1 MDELSTVYE
10 KAFTAIHPSEQV
22 REAVLLMGREASPSP
37 LRFVRRLSTAAAAVL
52 VLLALLGCGAAA
64 VVYGE
69 GIQGF
74 FARQW
79 ERLTGAPMDEGQ
91 TALIEHLSQNLNLSQ
106 TVDGVTVTLDS
117 VTVGSDMFYLLVRV
131 EDAGLAGREGCG
143 FEFFDITLPP
153 DPLLE
158 VEDLGGCGWSSQGTD
173 PEGRPLFLVEQS
185 YQVREGLEADPR
197 PLEVTLTLTNLC
209 RGAGSDQ
216 VILAEGAWAFHFTL
230 DRSQILPPISLPDTQ
245 AVVTDYFSGER
256 YSGLFSQI
264 QVTNTGIRYNQSFE
278 TDDFPDFVPLLILND
293 GTEISGGDGSGTRI
307 GAREDHTFLCAR
319 RWSVPVDLSQAA
331 AVRFGDTDIPL
342 P

>member
-10 KAFTAIHPSEQV
+10 KAFTGIGPSEGV

-117 VTVGSDMFYLLVRV
+117 ATVGSDVLYLLVRIDDRSYARDGSFDQFRISLEPEV
-131 EDAGLAGREGCG
+131 PQEGA
-143 FEFFDITLPP
+143 LP
-153 DPLLE
+153 
-158 VEDLGGCGWSSQGTD
+158 GGEGWSTQGVD
-173 PEGRPLFLVEQS
+173 GEGRRLLLFERPFAPGQ
-185 YQVREGLEADPR
+185 EGPM
-197 PLEVTLTLTNLC
+197 EVTLSLTDLC
-209 RGAGSDQ
+209 QGAGSDQ
-216 VILAEGAWAFHFTL
+216 WVAVEGTWEFQFTL
-230 DRSQILPPISLPDTQ
+230 DPVQSPPPVALPDTW
-245 AVVTDYFSGER
+245 ATVTDYFTQEQHT
-256 YSGLFSQI
+256 GLFTNI
-264 QVTNTGIRYNQSFE
+264 EVTSTGLHYDESFPG
-278 TDDFPDFVPLLILND
+278 DNFPLPNFIPFLVLED
-293 GTEISGGDGSGTRI
+293 GTLISGGSGSGISTGDGNTFRCTRQ
-307 GAREDHTFLCAR
+307 
-319 RWSVPVDLSQAA
+319 WSVPVDLSQAA

>member
-1 MDELSTVYE
+1 MDEFKSVYE
-10 KAFTAIHPSEQV
+10 NAFTGVGPSANV
-22 REAVLLMGREASPSP
+22 RDRILSMGREEPLSP

-79 ERLTGAPMDEGQ
+79 ERLTGAPMGESQ
-91 TALIEHLSQNLNLSQ
+91 TALLDHLSQDLSLSQ

-117 VTVGSDMFYLLVRV
+117 ATIGSDMFYLLVRV
-131 EDAGLAGREGCG
+131 EDAGLAGGGSCG
-143 FEFFDITLPP
+143 FEFFDVTLSP
-153 DPLLE
+153 DPLLGAE
-158 VEDLGGCGWSSQGTD
+158 ELGGYGWSSQGTD
-173 PEGRPLFLVEQS
+173 QEGRPLLLVEQS
-185 YQVREGLEADPR
+185 YQVREGLETDAS

-216 VILAEGAWAFHFTL
+216 VILAEGTWTFHFTL
-230 DRSQILPPISLPDTQ
+230 DRSQIPPPVSLPDTQ
-245 AVVTDYFSGER
+245 VVVTDYFSGER
-256 YSGLFSQI
+256 YAGLFTNI
-264 QVTNTGIRYNQSFE
+264 EVTSTGLCYDQTFE
-278 TDDFPDFVPLLILND
+278 HDDFPDFIPLLILND
-293 GTEISGGDGSGTRI
+293 GTEISGGDGYGTRV
-307 GAREDHTFLCAR
+307 GEDTFRCVR